1 MKKQLTNDK
10 LLEDLKSSAFF
21 RGRVSPTAEKN
32 EPIKPVKEVNEV
44 SPLPQPA
51 KTPEIQTTKKTEIKG
66 EVKQARDTTVSRHHD
81 TMTPRYHDTTIEAI
95 RRAVKQIGKEAATHR
110 FTVAEKQEIAN
121 IVFSYKN
128 KGLYTSENEVSRVAI
143 NFIIEDYKENGEESV
158 LVRALKALND

>member
-21 RGRVSPTAEKN
+21 RGRVSPTAEKT
-32 EPIKPVKEVNEV
+32 KPSKPVNEV
-44 SPLPQPA
+44 KEISPLPQLTQTPDIPA
-51 KTPEIQTTKKTEIKG
+51 PEEPAIKE
-66 EVKQARDTTVSRHHD
+66 EVNQARDTMVSRHHD

-121 IVFSYKN
+121 IIFSYKN